1 VRGPR
6 GQRIGLRG
14 LAVRAVPRRH
24 RPLPVPFFG
33 FGGGPLPGA
42 GTLVATRTSPAFG
55 AGLFVSDF
63 LLWFGVTYE
72 NATEYDTRVYVAGS
86 ECDRWLSEEMARG
99 ATVLGLGGD
108 STRGD
113 GTCTLLGVRA
123 VDAGVAI
130 SYLSGLS
137 LASSA
142 VDFLNQHDDTRR
154 YVVTALSEVDAGL
167 YAFVA
172 EARENLLIPEQYEA
186 RFELAGSD
194 DVVAVASGLADAGMV
209 ITAAT
214 WGPSGYA
221 LVGTRPAGS
230 TRRYA
235 AEVLQRP
242 GIDPGPDFGDLLAGQ
257 FAPVAFLLA
266 RLPDGGPETVVI
278 GQK

>member
-1 VRGPR
+1 MSSLTSFMGVTMRFHWSRVFPLLLAAACGDTVPPVRDAGAEPLDSGSDSGVPTRAIDLRFR
-6 GQRIGLRG
+6 GVGET
-14 LAVRAVPRRH
+14 LA
-24 RPLPVPFFG
+24 PVPLFG

-42 GTLVATRTSPAFG
+42 GTLVATRNSPAFG

-123 VDAGVAI
+123 VDAGVAV

-142 VDFLNQHDDTRR
+142 IDFLNQHDDTRR
-154 YVVTALSEVDAGL
+154 YVVTALSEVDAGP
-167 YAFVA
+167 VCVRGRG
-172 EARENLLIPEQYEA
+172 ARESA
-186 RFELAGSD
+186 D
-194 DVVAVASGLADAGMV
+194 SG
-209 ITAAT
+209 
-214 WGPSGYA
+214 
-221 LVGTRPAGS
+221 
-230 TRRYA
+230 
-235 AEVLQRP
+235 
-242 GIDPGPDFGDLLAGQ
+242 
-257 FAPVAFLLA
+257 
-266 RLPDGGPETVVI
+266 TVRSQLRACWVR
-278 GQK
+278 